1 MSTFEFLYDFGSPNA
16 YLVHKVVPGVEERLG
31 TKVVY
36 SPVLLG
42 GIFKA
47 TGNASPAVTLA
58 GIKNKG
64 EYQGIETQRFVKKY
78 GLASSYAPNPHFPVN
93 TLTLMRIATAVR
105 DEDVYQP
112 VIECFFT
119 AMWEDAKKMDEP
131 DVIVDALNQAGLPAA
146 ELMDLSTVPE
156 NKQALIQLTETA
168 VSRGAFGAPSFLVGE
183 ELFFGKDKLR
193 DAEEEY
199 VEQKGS

>member
-1 MSTFEFLYDFGSPNA
+1 
-16 YLVHKVVPGVEERLG
+16 
-31 TKVVY
+31 
-36 SPVLLG
+36 
-42 GIFKA
+42 
-47 TGNASPAVTLA
+47 
-58 GIKNKG
+58 
-64 EYQGIETQRFVKKY
+64 
-78 GLASSYAPNPHFPVN
+78 
-93 TLTLMRIATAVR
+93 MRIATAVR

-119 AMWEDAKKMDEP
+119 AIWEDAKKMDEP
-131 DVIVDALNQAGLPAA
+131 DVIADALNQAGLPAA
-146 ELMDLSTVPE
+146 ELTDLSTVPE

-193 DAEEEY
+193 DAEEGY